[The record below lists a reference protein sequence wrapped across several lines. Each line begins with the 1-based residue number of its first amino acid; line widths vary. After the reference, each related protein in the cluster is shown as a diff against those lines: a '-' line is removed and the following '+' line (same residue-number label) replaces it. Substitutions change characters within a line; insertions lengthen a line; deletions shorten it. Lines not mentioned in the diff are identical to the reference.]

1 MNNLNCQDQASMTNT
16 ILLVDQL
23 LALKVEIQQDTITVF
38 LDQANT
44 INKIVRSNTTI
55 HQLILVA
62 VLTDQS
68 KIPQIKTI
76 NQDQV
81 NTIREITMLEVIQL

>member
-1 MNNLNCQDQASMTNT
+1 MNNLNCQDPASMTNT
-16 ILLVDQL
+16 IPLVDQL
-23 LALKVEIQQDTITVF
+23 LALKEEIQQDMITVF
-38 LDQANT
+38 LGQANT

-68 KIPQIKTI
+68 KILHTKTI